1 MTESQFC
8 AWLLFAIPAL
18 AFFGNPTMPFKYAII
33 GAIGYTIIISI
44 PLFFIAER
52 EFIRDCKKGYKE
64 WEDSILPQFLYKQ
77 YKGDVE

>member
-8 AWLLFAIPAL
+8 AYLLFVLPSL
-18 AFFGNPTMPFKYAII
+18 CFFGNPTISFNYAII
-33 GAIGYTIIISI
+33 GMLGYTIIISV
-44 PLFFIAER
+44 PLFFIGER